1 MSERAV
7 QKDLFAVKL
16 LLTGLSHV
24 KCKRSLLMMK
34 TSKMRSLMSLLLGL
48 AQIKGELM
56 LIAWHQL
63 RRWDW
68 CMPADEKKG
77 VKYGFCAT

>member
-1 MSERAV
+1 
-7 QKDLFAVKL
+7 
-16 LLTGLSHV
+16 
-24 KCKRSLLMMK
+24 MMK
-34 TSKMRSLMSLLLGL
+34 TSKMRSLMSLLLGV

-77 VKYGFCAT
+77 VKCEFCAT